1 MKTLYEIL
9 GIDRNATPDEIK
21 AAYRE
26 RAKKCHPDT
35 ADGDEEAMQGVN
47 RAYEVLKNPT
57 TRKEYDDNGEEA
69 ATKTRQD
76 RVMEHVA
83 KVSAELIAKNPPDIK
98 VALDHLCEAWKRS
111 YTYGRK
117 QKEREK
123 TGLIAFKKRIV
134 NAPERD
140 ILSMTIDDAI
150 YLLEADIRQIDDDF
164 EDRMEALKFLDQYTF
179 ADTVQD
185 APEYGT
191 SVTGTYATA

>member
-1 MKTLYEIL
+1 
-9 GIDRNATPDEIK
+9 
-21 AAYRE
+21 
-26 RAKKCHPDT
+26 
-35 ADGDEEAMQGVN
+35 MQDVN

-140 ILSMTIDDAI
+140 ILSMTVDNAI
-150 YLLEADIRQIDDDF
+150 FLLEADIKQIDDDF
-164 EDRMEALKFLDQYTF
+164 ENRMEALKFLDQYTF

-185 APEYGT
+185 APEDGFCVSGDY
-191 SVTGTYATA
+191 VTA